1 MPDRGFPRWGHQPLG
16 LGQILHENEIKI
28 GLRGRE
34 DNAYFSELMW
44 NTETNPVFLYEELL
58 TEILI
63 DREA

>member
-1 MPDRGFPRWGHQPLG
+1 MG